1 MHRILA
7 LGAVCS
13 VAVAALVGVAAA
25 DEAAPISTP
34 LHLDKAF
41 RMPLSN
47 GCRYDVAV
55 RGDIVPAERPGGRRG
70 AGAAVPDLIVNADLQ
85 CPNEA
90 TLRLTQAVANTG
102 PLTSDALEQTIENA
116 ARLTAPV
123 GQPPCVYTPD
133 FNLSNAGL
141 VLRAVAFSCPMP

>member
-13 VAVAALVGVAAA
+13 VGLAAVVAVAAPNDV
-25 DEAAPISTP
+25 APISQP

-47 GCRYDVAV
+47 GCRYDVAI
-55 RGDIVPAERPGGRRG
+55 RGDIVPTESRGGG
-70 AGAAVPDLIVNADLQ
+70 TAVPDLIVTADLQ

-102 PLTSDALEQTIENA
+102 PLTSDALEQTLENA

-123 GQPPCVYTPD
+123 GNPPCVYTPD